1 MADIIQQKTPA
12 AILAELNADTA
23 VYVLEQTGETLE
35 MTNADGAALNNE
47 ANAGYY
53 SGLLAEVEGDVQ
65 NLLPSPTSS
74 HLDDM
79 VGLIGVERKDGE
91 TNQALWNRRADVL
104 QQASLASD
112 DAVERLALSVDGVA
126 HYAYGRVNRTVGGV
140 NTRIDQAYTVSSQAP
155 EASALEGVP
164 SAALRAAVEAVLNRS
179 DAKHVGDVFECP
191 AVTAN
196 AFGIY
201 AVVYYDAEANPDL
214 VALQTAVSLAARN
227 WVVASRRLG
236 EKVSLFGFY
245 KALGAVAGVA
255 DVNGDFYT
263 GALGTSPQE
272 ELAGVAN
279 QFHSCA
285 ATVNVVDAIGEGTD
299 GQINLTYTAI

>member
-1 MADIIQQKTPA
+1 MAEIIAQKTPA

-23 VYVLEQTGETLE
+23 EYVLDQTGETLDL
-35 MTNADGAALNNE
+35 TNADGAALNNE

-53 SGLLAEVEGDVQ
+53 SNLLAEVEEDVQ

-79 VGLIGVERKDGE
+79 VGLIGVVRKAGE
-91 TNQALWNRRADVL
+91 TNRALWDRRADVL

-112 DAVERLALSVDGVA
+112 DEVERLALSVGGVA

-140 NTRIDQAYTVSSQAP
+140 NTRIDQAYIVSSQAP
-155 EASALEGVP
+155 GAGVLEGVP
-164 SAALRAAVEAVLNRS
+164 SAALRAAVEALLNRS
-179 DAKHVGDVFECP
+179 DAKHVGDTWEAP
-191 AVTAN
+191 AVTAT

-201 AVVYYDAEANPDL
+201 AEVKYDAEVNPDL
-214 VALQTAVSLAARN
+214 GALQTAVSLAARN
-227 WVVASRRLG
+227 WAVASRRIG
-236 EKVSLFGFY
+236 EGVTLFGFY
-245 KALGAVAGVA
+245 KAMGAVAGVA
-255 DVNGDFYT
+255 DVDGGFYT
-263 GALGTSPQE
+263 GALGASPE
-272 ELAGVAN
+272 GALAGVAN

-285 ATVNVVDAIGEGTD
+285 ATVNVVAAIANGTA